1 MRNTLESGRIPA
13 VRPPREDERRV
24 LRRWA
29 SDSQPRRRSRAWAIL
44 QLLDGARV
52 DRVARRVGVHPR
64 TIQNWRV
71 RFNGDGPGGLLPR
84 KPPGRPTRW
93 NPGILET
100 VCAIRERPPV
110 EFGLDGMEWSL
121 RRLARYLYRRRIT
134 PTRSPESLRHW
145 LRRANGDS

>member
-1 MRNTLESGRIPA
+1 MNG
-13 VRPPREDERRV
+13 V
-24 LRRWA
+24 
-29 SDSQPRRRSRAWAIL
+29 PRRRRRAGAIL

-52 DRVARRVGVHPR
+52 HRVARRAGVHPR

-71 RFNGDGPGGLLPR
+71 RFNDRGPKGLIPL

-93 NPGILET
+93 NPGVLEA

-134 PTRSPESLRHW
+134 PTRSPESLRLW
-145 LRRANGDS
+145 LQRANGHSAPA